1 MLQEE
6 FTLCPSS
13 PPLPCPTRA
22 VVCSFPA
29 AGERCRSLAAAA
41 GAEPAL
47 APLCASSFHE
57 TNRNAKR
64 AAFLCAWKT
73 PLLPKATPNP
83 APGAVSEWW
92 VRRRGHRTRMRCLS
106 CGPQVLSTKLT
117 YSSSCPG
124 LERNGQGSH
133 KEPRLYFALRQGST
147 SVLSVVNLFKK
158 KPKKPLKAKLLSMPV
173 TQLSSRVP
181 WWDLGKGSG
190 NFMASDK
197 CCSYTK

>member
-1 MLQEE
+1 MLIARVLIQPTKICCMLQVE

-41 GAEPAL
+41 GAEPAP
-47 APLCASSFHE
+47 APLRAASFHE

-73 PLLPKATPNP
+73 PLLPKATPHP
-83 APGAVSEWW
+83 APGAVSEW
-92 VRRRGHRTRMRCLS
+92 REQRRGHRTRMRRLS
-106 CGPQVLSTKLT
+106 CGLQVLSTKLT

-124 LERNGQGSH
+124 LERYGQGSH
-133 KEPRLYFALRQGST
+133 KEPRLYFALQQGST
-147 SVLSVVNLFKK
+147 YSFKCSQFIK
-158 KPKKPLKAKLLSMPV
+158 KNTNKKTLKAKLLSTPV

-181 WWDLGKGSG
+181 
-190 NFMASDK
+190 
-197 CCSYTK
+197 